1 MIEIQDLRKNYGSTQ
16 AVKGINLSINSGEV
30 MGLLGPNGAGKSS
43 TLRILT
49 GYLEPTQGTIIVK
62 GIDVRENPLE
72 VKKLIGYLP
81 ESAPLYSDML
91 VFDYLYYIA
100 EIRNLDKKVITD
112 RLKEL
117 SSLCGI
123 KEVMHKSI
131 NSLSKG
137 YKQRVGLAQAM
148 MDDPEILVLDE
159 PTTGL
164 DPNQIVEIRNI
175 IKEIGKRKTVIF
187 STHILSEAEATC
199 DRIVI
204 INNGLVAAD
213 GTSTE
218 LKKQLAGEIKTELT
232 LTNGTEEEAKTL
244 LGSLDSIDSFSI
256 EKKGEDL
263 IISIFSVED
272 IRKEVYLKVKESNF
286 IILNF
291 TLEVKSLENIF
302 RKLTQEEQEE
312 QSE

>member
-1 MIEIQDLRKNYGSTQ
+1 MIEIKDLEKNYGSTQ
-16 AVKGINLSINSGEV
+16 AVRGINLSINSGEIL
-30 MGLLGPNGAGKSS
+30 GLLGPNGAGKSS

-49 GYLEPTQGTIIVK
+49 GYLKPTSGTIIVK
-62 GIDVRENPLE
+62 GLDVRDNELK

-91 VFDYLYYIA
+91 VYDYLDYIA
-100 EIRNLDKKVITD
+100 NLRGIDKADILP

-117 SSLCGI
+117 ATLCGI
-123 KEVMHKSI
+123 KDVMHKSI

-148 MDDPEILVLDE
+148 IDDPEILVLDE

-175 IKEIGKRKTVIF
+175 IKEIGKKKTVIF

-204 INNGLVAAD
+204 INNGIVVAN
-213 GTSTE
+213 GTPSE
-218 LKKQLAGEIKTELT
+218 LKQMLQDDLKIELT
-232 LTNGTEEEAKTL
+232 LRGAVEGEISQLLSSVDGINSYKTERSEN
-244 LGSLDSIDSFSI
+244 DYN
-256 EKKGEDL
+256 
-263 IISIFSVED
+263 ISIFAKED
-272 IRKEVYLKVKESNF
+272 IRENLYLRIKETNW
-286 IILNF
+286 ILIRL
-291 TLEVKSLENIF
+291 TLQIKSLENIF
-302 RKLTQEEQEE
+302 RKLTKEQLDE
-312 QSE
+312 Q

>member
-1 MIEIQDLRKNYGSTQ
+1 MIEIKDLEKNYGSTR
-16 AVKGINLSINSGEV
+16 AVRGINLSINSGEIL
-30 MGLLGPNGAGKSS
+30 GLLGPNGAGKSS

-49 GYLEPTQGTIIVK
+49 GYLKPTSGTIIVK
-62 GIDVRENPLE
+62 GLDVRDNELK

-91 VFDYLYYIA
+91 VYDYLDYIA
-100 EIRNLDKKVITD
+100 NLRGIDKADILP

-117 SSLCGI
+117 ATLCGI
-123 KEVMHKSI
+123 KDVMHKSI

-148 MDDPEILVLDE
+148 IDDPEILVLDE

-175 IKEIGKRKTVIF
+175 IKEIGKKKTVIF

-204 INNGLVAAD
+204 INNGIVVAN
-213 GTSTE
+213 GTPSE
-218 LKKQLAGEIKTELT
+218 LKQMLQDDLKIELT
-232 LTNGTEEEAKTL
+232 LRGAVEGEISQLLSSVDGINSYKTERSEN
-244 LGSLDSIDSFSI
+244 DYN
-256 EKKGEDL
+256 
-263 IISIFSVED
+263 ISIFAKED
-272 IRKEVYLKVKESNF
+272 IRENLYLRIKETNW
-286 IILNF
+286 ILIRL
-291 TLEVKSLENIF
+291 TLQIKSLENIF
-302 RKLTQEEQEE
+302 RKLTKEQLDE
-312 QSE
+312 Q

>member
-1 MIEIQDLRKNYGSTQ
+1 MIEIQDLIKNYGSTH

-30 MGLLGPNGAGKSS
+30 LGLLGPNGAGKSS

-49 GYLEPTQGTIIVK
+49 GYLEPTQGTIKVK
-62 GIDVRENPLE
+62 GIDVRENALE

-91 VFDYLYYIA
+91 VFDYLHYIA
-100 EIRNLDKKVITD
+100 EIRELEKSEISN

-117 SSLCGI
+117 STLCGI
-123 KEVMHKSI
+123 KNVMHKSI

-204 INNGLVAAD
+204 INNGKVAAD
-213 GTSTE
+213 GTSNE
-218 LKKQLAGEIKTELT
+218 LKKQLAGEVKIDLT
-232 LTNGTEEEAKTL
+232 LTNGTEDEAKSL
-244 LGSLDSIDSFSI
+244 LDSITSI
-256 EKKGEDL
+256 ESYTVSKEEENL
-263 IISIFSVED
+263 VISIFSVND
-272 IRKEVYLKVKESNF
+272 IRKDVYLKIKESDF

-291 TLEVKSLENIF
+291 NLEVKSLENIF
-302 RKLTQEEQEE
+302 RKLTQEEQDEK
-312 QSE
+312 